1 MSVPYEY
8 ETAYEPPES
17 PEQTPP
23 HSPQEHLERLLRRA
37 LNSFDLP
44 DETIRR
50 LDSALAYDSSL
61 HSAHHSAGLHRE
73 TYRHTWLLADAGA
86 LTLWELVH
94 NTGPGHHAQHELYAD
109 EEEAG
114 VATSRLPLPP
124 DTPAGA
130 CEQPVVLQL
139 PVEYEPRHTYVP
151 DDSADHARRLLRRA
165 ENTMDAGRPGE
176 DIERLLRSA
185 FAHQITQAFGRPRLA
200 GEARLCFSLYEHAF
214 LLFDGSELSLWE
226 VEHTVTPDK
235 RHRCEV
241 YASEDSARAAMEQR
255 ARSIPRQRTK

>member
-17 PEQTPP
+17 PEQQTP
-23 HSPQEHLERLLRRA
+23 HSPQEHLERLLGRA

-50 LDSALAYDSSL
+50 LDSAIAYDSSL
-61 HSAHHSAGLHRE
+61 HSAHHSADLHRE
-73 TYRHTWLLADAGA
+73 TYRHTWLLADAEA

-94 NTGPGHHAQHELYAD
+94 NTGPDSSPQFELYAD

-114 VATSRLPLPP
+114 VATSRLPLLPE
-124 DTPAGA
+124 TGPAP
-130 CEQPVVLQL
+130 CEQPVVLRL
-139 PVEYEPRHTYVP
+139 SIAEEPRHTYVP
-151 DDSADHARRLLRRA
+151 DDSADHGRRLLRRA
-165 ENTMDAGRPGE
+165 ENPPEAGRPGE
-176 DIERLLRSA
+176 EIERRLRSA
-185 FAHQITQAFGRPRLA
+185 FAHQITQAFGRPCLT
-200 GEARLCFSLYEHAF
+200 GEARFCFSLYEHAF

-235 RHRCEV
+235 RHMCEV
-241 YASEDSARAAMEQR
+241 YVSEGAARAAMELR
-255 ARSIPRQRTK
+255 ARSLPQQRS